1 MKNLSAFNSRHKKIE
16 IMILENIN
24 LVKRG
29 AFWTSLLKTDQMT
42 NTDLRRV
49 NHLRRYRIA
58 TSVFFFIAGLT
69 FATWASRIPAIQSK
83 LQLSDA
89 GLGGVLFSLPAG
101 LMLSLPLSGWLVSK
115 YGSRPMMITG
125 ALIYPA
131 LLLMLA
137 SASSVFA
144 LTFAL
149 FMFGMLGNLL
159 NISMNTQAV
168 GVEKLYGRSV
178 MASFHGLWSLAGFSG
193 ALIGTLFVS
202 QGIPP
207 FMHFTIVAALA
218 GILLLLFFRNTLP
231 KDSGN
236 NQPQKLF
243 VKPDKAILLL
253 GMIAFCTLLC
263 EGAMSDWS
271 GVYFK
276 NIVKAPVS
284 MITLG
289 YVAFTAMMA
298 LGRFLGDWLVTKL
311 GVKNMLQ
318 ISGSM
323 ITSGLLLS
331 VFFPNIVT
339 ATLGFLLVG
348 FGVSSVVPIVYGL
361 AGKSKTMSPG
371 TALASV
377 STIGFLGFL
386 IGPPVIGFIAQAIS
400 LRWSFTL
407 IGILGFGTA
416 LLANKLKL
424 PNSGDDSNNIGSTK
438 KNEMKTINNTPEN
451 PRPGFV
457 AWPETVYSKAKKP
470 DNKIVH
476 GRTRGGGYVAFPGG

>member
-1 MKNLSAFNSRHKKIE
+1 MEVDENKNKI
-16 IMILENIN
+16 MNLENIN

-29 AFWTSLLKTDQMT
+29 AFWTSLLKTDQLNDTYFSGERQM
-42 NTDLRRV
+42 
-49 NHLRRYRIA
+49 RRYRIA

-69 FATWASRIPAIQSK
+69 FATWASRIPAIQAK

-131 LLLMLA
+131 ILLLLA
-137 SASSVFA
+137 SAGSVFI
-144 LTFAL
+144 LSFSL
-149 FMFGMLGNLL
+149 FLFGVLGNLL
-159 NISMNTQAV
+159 NIAMNTQAV

-178 MASFHGLWSLAGFSG
+178 MASFHGLWSIAGFSG
-193 ALIGTLFVS
+193 ALIGTVFVS

-207 FMHFTIVAALA
+207 FFHFTIVAALT

-231 KDSGN
+231 KDAGN
-236 NQPQKLF
+236 GEAQKLF

-263 EGAMSDWS
+263 EGAMADWS

-276 NIVKAPVS
+276 NIVEAPAS

-298 LGRFLGDWLVTKL
+298 LGRFLGDGLVTKL
-311 GVKNMLQ
+311 GVKTMLQ
-318 ISGSM
+318 ISGTL
-323 ITSGLLLS
+323 ITTGLLLS
-331 VFFPNIVT
+331 VFLPNIIT

-386 IGPPVIGFIAQAIS
+386 VGPPVIGFIAQAIS
-400 LRWSFTL
+400 LRWSFML

-416 LLANKLKL
+416 LLARKLKL
-424 PNSGDDSNNIGSTK
+424 PQADDTHHEMGSIK
-438 KNEMKTINNTPEN
+438 KNEMKTINNKPDN

-457 AWPETVYSKAKKP
+457 AWPETVTSETKKR
-470 DNKIVH
+470 DNRIVH
-476 GRTRGGGYVAFPGG
+476 GRTRSGGYVAYPKM

>member
-1 MKNLSAFNSRHKKIE
+1 MN
-16 IMILENIN
+16 LENIKY
-24 LVKRG
+24 VKKG
-29 AFWTSLLKTDQMT
+29 TFWTAFIKTNQLNET
-42 NTDLRRV
+42 YFNKVNTLRR
-49 NHLRRYRIA
+49 NRIA

-69 FATWASRIPAIQSK
+69 FATWASRIPAIQAK

-89 GLGGVLFSLPAG
+89 GLGGILFSLPLG
-101 LMLSLPLSGWLVSK
+101 LMISLPLSGWMVSK
-115 YGSRPMMITG
+115 YGSRPIMITG
-125 ALIYPA
+125 ALLYPA
-131 LLLMLA
+131 ILLLLA
-137 SASSVFA
+137 SASSVTLLA
-144 LTFAL
+144 MSL
-149 FMFGMLGNLL
+149 FLFGVLGNLL
-159 NISMNTQAV
+159 NIAMNTQAV
-168 GVEKLYGRSV
+168 GVESLYGRSV

-193 ALIGTLFVS
+193 ALIGTFFVS
-202 QGIPP
+202 QGISPLT
-207 FMHFTIVAALA
+207 HFSIVAALA
-218 GILLLLFFRNTLP
+218 VLLLFLFYKNTLP
-231 KDSGN
+231 KDIGN

-243 VKPDKAILLL
+243 VKPDKKILLL
-253 GMIAFCTLLC
+253 GLIAFCCLLC

-276 NIVKAPVS
+276 KIVEAPAS

-311 GVKNMLQ
+311 GVKNVLQ
-318 ISGSM
+318 ISGTL

-331 VFFPNIVT
+331 VIFPNIVT

-386 IGPPVIGFIAQAIS
+386 IGPPVIGFIAQAVS

-416 LLANKLKL
+416 VLAGKLKL
-424 PNSGDDSNNIGSTK
+424 PITGNNDEE
-438 KNEMKTINNTPEN
+438 NKTNGLRGNNKPEN

-457 AWPETVYSKAKKP
+457 AWPEKLYSSTHKIEN
-470 DNKIVH
+470 DIVH
-476 GRTRGGGYVAFPGG
+476 GRTRNGGYVAYPKI